1 MARPARWRGVR
12 WKVIIPAGAPTSLV
26 NILLVDDKPEN
37 LVVLEE
43 LLRQPGRRLVTARS
57 GNEALRTLLKED
69 FAVVLLDVEMPEIDG
84 YEVAQLMRGTQR
96 TRLVPIIFVT
106 AGDRSESRTFRG
118 YEAGAV
124 DFLYKPIDAH
134 MLESKVGVFVALYRK
149 TQELAVANAAL
160 ERTTAMLRDKISDL
174 ENVSHTLSHDLRA
187 PLRAIRGFSQILAES
202 LAGKLDADDADALA
216 RVEQSSL
223 RVLEMVDALFALL
236 RAETQGAPRAEVH
249 VASLFAGILEGL
261 RDDIARSGARITC
274 GSLPTVHTNRLLL
287 GQILQNLI
295 ANAIKFHGGGDPVV
309 HVSSRGAAEGWEFTV
324 RDNGV
329 GIDPADHDR
338 VFRLFERGASEASG
352 AGVGLALCK
361 RAVEKLG
368 GRIWLDSV
376 VGEGTT
382 FYFTIP
388 G

>member
-1 MARPARWRGVR
+1 MTSPSD
-12 WKVIIPAGAPTSLV
+12 APTSLV

-43 LLRQPGRRLVTARS
+43 LLREPGRRLITARS

-69 FAVVLLDVEMPEIDG
+69 FAVVLLDVEMPDIDG
-84 YEVAQLMRGTQR
+84 YEVARLMRSASR

-106 AGDRSESRTFRG
+106 AGDRSEQRTFRG

-134 MLESKVGVFVALYRK
+134 MLKSKVGVFVALYRK
-149 TQELAVANAAL
+149 TAELAVANAAL
-160 ERTTAMLRDKISDL
+160 ERTTAMLRDKIADL

-187 PLRAIRGFSQILAES
+187 PLRAIRGFSQVLAES
-202 LAGKLDADDADALA
+202 LAGKLEADDADALA

-223 RVLEMVDALFALL
+223 RVLEMVDELFELL
-236 RAETQGAPRAEVH
+236 RVDAQDAPRAEVD

-261 RDDIARSGARITC
+261 RADIARSEAQITF
-274 GSLPTVHTNRLLL
+274 GNLPVVHTNRLLL
-287 GQILQNLI
+287 GQILQNLV
-295 ANAIKFHGGGDPVV
+295 ANAIKFHAGAKPKVQ
-309 HVSSRGAAEGWEFTV
+309 VSARRATESWEFTV

-329 GIDPADHDR
+329 GIDPADRDR
-338 VFRLFERGASEASG
+338 VFRLFERGASKVAG

-382 FYFTIP
+382 FYFTIQ